1 MKFWAIQAFYCISG
15 IGFFIQDLF
24 DRVPQ
29 GDAMIRAFIWPYAQK
44 DRIAILYRYHDG
56 LFQQRHV
63 LDYGAVLIRLVRSG
77 FNRI

>member
-24 DRVPQ
+24 DKVPQ

-44 DRIAILYRYHDG
+44 DRIGAFFTDTLMGYFNSGMNWITG
-56 LFQQRHV
+56 LF
-63 LDYGAVLIRLVRSG
+63 
-77 FNRI
+77 

>member
-1 MKFWAIQAFYCISG
+1 MKFWIIQAFYCISG

-44 DRIAILYRYHDG
+44 DKIANFFTETLMGSLNG
-56 LFQQRHV
+56 LF
-63 LDYGAVLIRLVRSG
+63 
-77 FNRI
+77 

>member
-29 GDAMIRAFIWPYAQK
+29 GDAMVRAFIWPYAQK
-44 DRIAILYRYHDG
+44 DRITGFFTDTMMGYFNSGMAWLTG
-56 LFQQRHV
+56 LF
-63 LDYGAVLIRLVRSG
+63 
-77 FNRI
+77 

>member
-29 GDAMIRAFIWPYAQK
+29 GDAMIRAFIWPHAQK
-44 DRIAILYRYHDG
+44 DRIAGIFTDTLMGYFNNGMAWLTG
-56 LFQQRHV
+56 LF
-63 LDYGAVLIRLVRSG
+63 
-77 FNRI
+77 